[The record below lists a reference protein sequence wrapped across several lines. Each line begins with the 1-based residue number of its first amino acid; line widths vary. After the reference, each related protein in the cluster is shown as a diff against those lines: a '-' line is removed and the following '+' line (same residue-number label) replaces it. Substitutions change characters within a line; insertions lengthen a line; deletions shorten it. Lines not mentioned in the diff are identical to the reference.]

1 MIVVGLTGSIAMGK
15 STVAAMFEAAGV
27 CVFDSDAAVHALY
40 RGPEALAVEAAF
52 PGVLVCGEV
61 DRAALAQRVL
71 GDSEALARL
80 ESIVHPAVAKARQE
94 FLLRAGAQGQRLVVV
109 DIPLLFESGAEKSV
123 DVIVVASASEAVQK
137 ARALARE
144 GMTLQRFHR
153 IIARQ
158 TPDREKRRRAHAVID
173 TNGALDA
180 TRAQVGG
187 FLRCAAGMIGNRTKF
202 DA

>member
-1 MIVVGLTGSIAMGK
+1 VIVVGLTGSIAMGK
-15 STVAAMFEAAGV
+15 STVAAMFEAEGV
-27 CVFDSDAAVHALY
+27 SVFDADAAVHVLY
-40 RGPEALAVEAAF
+40 RGPQARAVEAAF
-52 PGVLVCGEV
+52 PGVLVRGEI
-61 DRAALAQRVL
+61 DRSALAQRVL
-71 GDSEALARL
+71 GDSTALAQL

-94 FLLRAGAQGQRLVVV
+94 FLQRALAQGRRLVVV
-109 DIPLLFESGAEKSV
+109 DIPLLFESGAEKSA
-123 DVIVVASASEAVQK
+123 DVIVVVTASETVQK

-144 GMTLQRFHR
+144 GMTLQRFDR

-180 TRAQVGG
+180 TRAQVRG
-187 FLRCAAGMIGNRTKF
+187 FLRCAAGMIGNRAKF